1 MIDIENIIFNKIAL
15 AVRAKFPGV
24 VIGNDYENTK
34 ASFPYVSIVEADNY
48 TLKRHMDSGNREKV
62 ATVMYEVNVYSNRS
76 GVKRTECR
84 EIMNF
89 IDELMFGMNFTRVSM
104 THVPDLWN
112 GTMYRLNARYEAET
126 DGNNIFRR

>member
-1 MIDIENIIFNKIAL
+1 MIDIENIIFNKIAP

-24 VIGNDYENTK
+24 TIGDDYENTR
-34 ASFPYVSIVEADNY
+34 ARFPYVSIVEADNY
-48 TLKRHMDSGNREKV
+48 TLKRHMDSSNREKI

-104 THVPDLWN
+104 AHVPDMWN